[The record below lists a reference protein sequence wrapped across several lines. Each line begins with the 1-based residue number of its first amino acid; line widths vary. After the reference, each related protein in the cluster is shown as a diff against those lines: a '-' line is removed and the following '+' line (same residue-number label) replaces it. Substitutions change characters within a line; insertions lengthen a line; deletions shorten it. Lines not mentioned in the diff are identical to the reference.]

1 MGRLFLYKDRA
12 FVMNR
17 KSLVSILILSIFIS
31 SFANAGEFPELDRT
45 DTNSGID
52 NDKNGIRDDIDAYI
66 LKQYPN
72 EQQRRAV
79 KQLAKGLQA
88 YLVADSTD
96 SIVVKKVAHENAR
109 SMACVFSK
117 FEDGIGPN
125 GDISDEVFA
134 ITTNTKKR
142 LLAYYV
148 FDKALFGTV
157 TSSPNKDFCDSWN
170 RNWLSK
176 NE

>member
-1 MGRLFLYKDRA
+1 
-12 FVMNR
+12 MNR
-17 KSLVSILILSIFIS
+17 KSLVSIITLSIFIS

-45 DTNSGID
+45 DTISGID

-66 LKQYPN
+66 LKHYPI

-88 YLVADSTD
+88 YLVTNTTENS
-96 SIVVKKVAHENAR
+96 VVKEVANENAR

-125 GDISDEVFA
+125 GDIPDEIFA

-142 LLAYYV
+142 LLAYFE
-148 FDKALFGTV
+148 FDKALDGTV
-157 TSSPNKDFCDSWN
+157 TSSPDKDFCDS
-170 RNWLSK
+170 
-176 NE
+176 